1 MNTEKIIQSISSE
14 RFEPYAKRTETR
26 EQGLHLYWENI
37 RESKE
42 FYPILS
48 VLEVLLRNKIN
59 ESCIVHFENPNWL
72 LENLPSELANQVKDI
87 KEKLRK
93 SKKEITNSRVLAE
106 LNFGFWTILF
116 NRRYAK
122 IFWKPLHRIFIN
134 TPKAN
139 RKRTDI
145 SSKLNH
151 IRTFRNRIYHYEP
164 IIWNE
169 EVLEQKRKD
178 ILQLID
184 WLDTDTAEWIK
195 QINDSH

>member
-1 MNTEKIIQSISSE
+1 MDVEKVVKSISFE
-14 RFEPYAKRTETR
+14 RFEPYVKRTDTDE
-26 EQGLHLYWENI
+26 EALSLYWENI
-37 RESKE
+37 EESKK

-48 VLEVLLRNKIN
+48 VLEVILRNKIN
-59 ESCIVHFENPNWL
+59 ESCIIHFKNENWL
-72 LENLPSELANQVKDI
+72 LENLPPELSKQVKEI
-87 KEKLRK
+87 KDKLKK

-116 NRRYAK
+116 NRKYAK

-134 TPKAN
+134 TPKTN

-164 IIWNE
+164 IIWNK
-169 EVLEQKRKD
+169 EVLNQKRED
-178 ILQLID
+178 ILQLIY
-184 WLDTDTAEWIK
+184 WLDTDTVEWLSTVDK
-195 QINDSH
+195 SL